1 MMAWCI
7 FARWRPFDQDAVT
20 RSSVPA
26 PAREGDAADTYPC
39 VGASR
44 RLASPRV
51 PREPLR
57 HDRVDLHLDLV
68 IVAHESTIGRA
79 ETCRVKSAGLAG
91 GMGVMAFHLQA
102 MTCQERLMGVF

>member
-1 MMAWCI
+1 MAWCI

-68 IVAHESTIGRA
+68 IVAHESTIR
-79 ETCRVKSAGLAG
+79 KS
-91 GMGVMAFHLQA
+91 
-102 MTCQERLMGVF
+102 

>member
-1 MMAWCI
+1 MAWRI

-20 RSSVPA
+20 RSAVPA
-26 PAREGDAADTYPC
+26 PAREGDAAHR
-39 VGASR
+39 GG
-44 RLASPRV
+44 LASPRV

-79 ETCRVKSAGLAG
+79 ETCRVKSPGLAAR
-91 GMGVMAFHLQA
+91 MAVMAFHLQA